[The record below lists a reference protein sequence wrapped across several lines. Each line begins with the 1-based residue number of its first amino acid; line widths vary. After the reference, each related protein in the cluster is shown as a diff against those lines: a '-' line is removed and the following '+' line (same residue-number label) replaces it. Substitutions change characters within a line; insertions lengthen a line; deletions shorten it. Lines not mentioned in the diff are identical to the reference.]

1 MAEAGPGRG
10 PLRQYWLGRYP
21 WRLVVDLMRMGRLD
35 GMRRRGMLAEML
47 LVLELVLVLC
57 DAGLLLRMWRHVV
70 ILRWKAVVRA
80 LPHHPEPSARR
91 AI

>member
-10 PLRQYWLGRYP
+10 PLRQYWLDRHP
-21 WRLVVDLMRMGRLD
+21 WRLMVNLMRMGLD
-35 GMRRRGMLAEML
+35 GMSRHGMLAEVL
-47 LVLELVLVLC
+47 LVLELVLVLRNTE
-57 DAGLLLRMWRHVV
+57 LLLRMGRHVV
-70 ILRWKAVVRA
+70 ILRWKAVVGA